1 MLRAFLGALLF
12 LLPVGLVSGQ
22 SFPSDGKS
30 PAKASGA
37 ELLEAVCSGQVVVVG
52 DKIGCGKEYLYFT
65 GFADDELD
73 WSLTGVTRGHF
84 LSPTSDDAVLSA
96 EGCEP
101 HVANFG
107 GTILLTRSFQG
118 WVMEW
123 YKAGVDTRN
132 ATRFRFRLG
141 ERSSSALVGQERRGT
156 TQPSSMSKTS
166 LLLPPHS
173 WPKCKRPSSG
183 LAITL

>member
-123 YKAGVDTRN
+123 YKAESTLGMPQGSASDWARDPRLHWSGRSAGEQRN
-132 ATRFRFRLG
+132 RALCRRPPYSFRHTHG
-141 ERSSSALVGQERRGT
+141 RSASAL
-156 TQPSSMSKTS
+156 
-166 LLLPPHS
+166 LLGS
-173 WPKCKRPSSG
+173 R
-183 LAITL
+183 